1 MRSEFG
7 NFLRFA
13 VEGESHGACVAGEI
27 CGFPA
32 GFKIDKEKVANK
44 TINRTIRIKQDTF
57 NKLMELSEGNGISF
71 NKVVVECIEYAL
83 SHM

>member
-1 MRSEFG
+1 M
-7 NFLRFA
+7 A
-13 VEGESHGACVAGEI
+13 K
-27 CGFPA
+27 
-32 GFKIDKEKVANK
+32 FKIDKEKVANK